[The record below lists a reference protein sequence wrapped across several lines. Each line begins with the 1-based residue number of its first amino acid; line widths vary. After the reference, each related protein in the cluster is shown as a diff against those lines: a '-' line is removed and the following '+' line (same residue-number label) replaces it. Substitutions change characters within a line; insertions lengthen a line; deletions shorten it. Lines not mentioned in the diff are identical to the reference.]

1 MGKDEG
7 LKIVRRTRY
16 ALLFGWSG
24 SEKKGRGRRKGVFT
38 MGGAPQSVGQH
49 CKLDVL

>member
-16 ALLFGWSG
+16 ALLLRWSG

-38 MGGAPQSVGQH
+38 TGGAV
-49 CKLDVL
+49 

>member
-38 MGGAPQSVGQH
+38 TGGAALVG
-49 CKLDVL
+49 L

>member
-38 MGGAPQSVGQH
+38 RRAGRAVGQN
-49 CKLDVL
+49 CKLDVI